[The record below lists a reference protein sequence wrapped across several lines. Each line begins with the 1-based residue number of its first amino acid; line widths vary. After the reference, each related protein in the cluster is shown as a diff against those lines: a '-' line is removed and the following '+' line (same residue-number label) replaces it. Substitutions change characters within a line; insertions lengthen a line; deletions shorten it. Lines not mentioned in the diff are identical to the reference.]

1 VLVASTACGAL
12 GVPGGVSRVVP
23 HARQAR
29 CSDLWGVA
37 GLLISEG
44 KKIADPLSNAPINQS
59 GAPVFWPD
67 AVSPAQFADN
77 VNDGKRT
84 DRDQNKHRKLVVHGH
99 SCHLQLNRGA
109 VRRLSP
115 RAPELNAKIFCNE
128 IAEFAVK
135 PRSKCGRDCS
145 TIYLNA
151 KCLSEKRVGQ
161 RRLQTV
167 VRAIYEGDLTLAIR
181 SNVWE

>member
-1 VLVASTACGAL
+1 MAFRELSRTPDRPAVAIS
-12 GVPGGVSRVVP
+12 GG
-23 HARQAR
+23 
-29 CSDLWGVA
+29 A

-44 KKIADPLSNAPINQS
+44 KKDSGPFVKRAYKPIWR
-59 GAPVFWPD
+59 ACFFWPD

-84 DRDQNKHRKLVVHGH
+84 DRDQNKRRKLVVHGH